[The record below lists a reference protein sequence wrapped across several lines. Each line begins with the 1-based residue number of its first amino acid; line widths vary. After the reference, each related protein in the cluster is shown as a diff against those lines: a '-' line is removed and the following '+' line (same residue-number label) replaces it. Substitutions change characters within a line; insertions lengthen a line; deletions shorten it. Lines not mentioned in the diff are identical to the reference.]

1 MSLADKISI
10 LKSSRENR
18 VKPFT
23 KSFLSTTSTGSYY
36 SFMSPLDKGIQS
48 ILKEVPSFI
57 MTASIG
63 KKFSFYQP
71 SNFSSV
77 GFSGTLTSGYGNFPT
92 SNSSALEAV
101 GSAPDE
107 EVIVPTSTPTPTM
120 TATPTATHTSTPTVT
135 PTATPTATPTGP
147 TATPTPTATAVPPTA
162 TPTPTVTITATPT
175 PSYSLS
181 LTFTSISEANNLV
194 GTASSVSDWNT
205 YFDLPTYGNSF
216 TSVQV
221 VGNQVT
227 LYGGSNIQ
235 LNSLSSNYLISAIDT
250 GCIVDVIFN
259 AFGNSAALTSV
270 TLPAATYI
278 DSQAFYNCPI
288 LTTINIS
295 GCTDLGGSVGNNSVF
310 EGTTGNTIT
319 LTVPSVLMTCNSGF
333 PDGDIQYLQANNTVT
348 ITTV

>member
-1 MSLADKISI
+1 
-10 LKSSRENR
+10 
-18 VKPFT
+18 
-23 KSFLSTTSTGSYY
+23 
-36 SFMSPLDKGIQS
+36 
-48 ILKEVPSFI
+48 
-57 MTASIG
+57 MTASAG

-71 SNFSSV
+71 SSFSGV
-77 GFSGTLTSGYGNFPT
+77 GFSGTLTSGYGNVPT

-120 TATPTATHTSTPTVT
+120 TATPTATPTSTPTVT
-135 PTATPTATPTGP
+135 PTSAAATATPSPTSTSLPSTATPTS
-147 TATPTPTATAVPPTA
+147 
-162 TPTPTVTITATPT
+162 TVTVTATPT

-181 LTFTSISEANNLV
+181 LTFTSITEANNLV

-235 LNSLSSNYLISAIDT
+235 LNSLSSNYLISAVDT

-278 DSQAFYNCPI
+278 DSQAFYNCPS

-319 LTVPSVLMTCNSGF
+319 LTVPSALMTCNSGF